1 MSKNKESVVTLDYKP
16 FLVPVSIFFSALV
29 FSVALLAG
37 LNNLA
42 SAIRSGGGAGTT
54 TTSTTTATEPGKT
67 TAESSGPKDENTIVN
82 LAGSF
87 GADINTLNSC
97 IAEGKYTAEVEN
109 DFNEGVTA
117 GVGGTPSFVVGVLGS
132 DGSVKGE
139 LIAGAYPYETFAKTI
154 NKYLNDASLA
164 NSATAT
170 TDIDDDVKIG
180 NTNAKV
186 AIVEFSDYNCSYCQR
201 FHQETFDQI
210 KTNFVDNNQILYV
223 YRDFPGVGSEYTR
236 RAAAAAECFREQKG
250 DKEFINLIK
259 SIYGS

>member
-1 MSKNKESVVTLDYKP
+1 MSSNKETVVSLDYKP
-16 FLVPVSIFFSALV
+16 FLMPISIFLSVLV

-42 SAIRSGGGAGTT
+42 SAFRSGGGTGTT
-54 TTSTTTATEPGKT
+54 TTTTTTPDTT

-87 GADINTLNSC
+87 GADVDALNSC

-109 DFNEGVTA
+109 DLNEGVAA

-139 LIAGAYPYETFAKTI
+139 LIAGAYPYETFVETI
-154 NKYLNDASLA
+154 NKYINDTSLA

-170 TDIDDDVKIG
+170 TDIDDDAKIG

-186 AIVEFSDYNCSYCQR
+186 AIVEFSDYNCSFCQR
-201 FHQETFDQI
+201 FHQQTFDLI

-223 YRDFPGVGSEYTR
+223 YRDFPGVGGEYTR

-250 DKEFINLIK
+250 DSEFFNLIK
-259 SIYGS
+259 SVYGS